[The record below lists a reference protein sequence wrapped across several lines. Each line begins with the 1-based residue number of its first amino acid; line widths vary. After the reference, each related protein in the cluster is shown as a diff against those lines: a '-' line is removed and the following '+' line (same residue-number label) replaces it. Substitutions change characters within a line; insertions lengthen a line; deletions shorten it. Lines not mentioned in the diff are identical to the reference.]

1 MDLILKF
8 CWPSRIWLPVR
19 CLDEPLL
26 WSSTLSRM
34 AATTSCS
41 LCKAG
46 KQSRH
51 VTHLTWWSWA
61 AVISLS
67 KQWSAVSRMLTRS
80 SSCCVTQWCFS
91 LIKWTHDAQ
100 RGIKRTKLCKFCSFT
115 IIPLGKTP
123 NQLLC
128 FCDSNNHTGVYREAA
143 SGTMTSHCGGHHK
156 GRYLVRRNCQEQALC
171 HMVTIAAI

>member
-8 CWPSRIWLPVR
+8 CWPSCIWLPVR

-34 AATTSCS
+34 AATTSCR
-41 LCKAG
+41 LYKDG

-123 NQLLC
+123 NQL
-128 FCDSNNHTGVYREAA
+128 
-143 SGTMTSHCGGHHK
+143 HCYVFVTQIILPVFIE
-156 GRYLVRRNCQEQALC
+156 RLRQAQWR
-171 HMVTIAAI
+171 VIVVATIQGDT